1 MRFTK
6 KHLFFLFI
14 IIILIYFLAAFKI
27 PYYIY
32 KPGSADALNPI
43 VEVEEGYKSKGD
55 MHLVTI
61 SGGQATPLQFIWA
74 KILPNQEVMPLED
87 VRPEGVTEDEYMH
100 AQLQMMENSQEAST
114 VVAYKAAEK
123 GIEIEFN
130 GVYVV
135 TVIDGMPA
143 DGILEMGDRIVG
155 INDKQ
160 VKEAEDLITFVEG
173 KKAGDIV
180 TIKFVR
186 DEKEMTQDIK
196 LDAYEELDGKVGIG
210 IRLVTDRSV
219 TVDPEVHF
227 SSGRIGGPSAGL
239 MFSLEIFDQ
248 LTEEDFTRGYEIAGT
263 GEIDYNGN
271 VGRIGGIDK
280 KVVAADR
287 EGADIFF
294 APNENGNKDSN
305 YQVAKEKAAEIDT
318 SMKIVPVNTFQDAVD
333 YLKGLKPASK

>member
-1 MRFTK
+1 
-6 KHLFFLFI
+6 
-14 IIILIYFLAAFKI
+14 
-27 PYYIY
+27 
-32 KPGSADALNPI
+32 
-43 VEVEEGYKSKGD
+43 
-55 MHLVTI
+55 
-61 SGGQATPLQFIWA
+61 
-74 KILPNQEVMPLED
+74 
-87 VRPEGVTEDEYMH
+87 
-100 AQLQMMENSQEAST
+100 
-114 VVAYKAAEK
+114 
-123 GIEIEFN
+123 
-130 GVYVV
+130 
-135 TVIDGMPA
+135 
-143 DGILEMGDRIVG
+143 
-155 INDKQ
+155 
-160 VKEAEDLITFVEG
+160 
-173 KKAGDIV
+173 
-180 TIKFVR
+180 
-186 DEKEMTQDIK
+186 MTQDIK